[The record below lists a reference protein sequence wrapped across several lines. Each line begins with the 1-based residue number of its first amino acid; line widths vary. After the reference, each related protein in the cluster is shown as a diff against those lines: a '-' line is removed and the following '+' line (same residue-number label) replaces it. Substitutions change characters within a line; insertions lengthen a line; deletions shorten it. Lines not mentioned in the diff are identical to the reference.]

1 MFKAVLIAALL
12 FCGTARS
19 QMVDMRAR
27 SMRGRQA
34 YPQGVAVRPQQPVVY
49 SRSAPSVHSREQ
61 ESGQTAEPNQPKQ
74 FRQTGLKIFK
84 EEDEDKVLNISVDN
98 PEFDKLSDSRK
109 QNILSRISYEEK

>member
-12 FCGTARS
+12 FCGPAQS
-19 QMVDMRAR
+19 QVADLRAR
-27 SMRGRQA
+27 SIRSRQA
-34 YPQGVAVRPQQPVVY
+34 YPQGVAVRPKPVVY
-49 SRSAPSVHSREQ
+49 SRSTPSVQSREQ